1 MSSVFFYPPSQ
12 EMGPDEDVFFFQE
25 TFLWRLSTDRYDFV
39 SFAVAGPGQGSQ
51 HPSLNAAA
59 LFNESE
65 NEIAYNLLGSR
76 KRPRE
81 GDDTLVT
88 QWQRQQHHIPNVA
101 EYNQQQTYGSGATMG
116 VPQTTG
122 VSTGLHLA
130 FEDERI
136 NSTTSASTSER
147 ADASRSVL
155 FAVGEDLNTQLQ
167 QQREEIEQFFKMQV
181 QHFELLFSE
190 FPGVC

>member
-1 MSSVFFYPPSQ
+1 
-12 EMGPDEDVFFFQE
+12 MGPDEDVFFFQE

-39 SFAVAGPGQGSQ
+39 SFAVAGPSQGSQ

-59 LFNESE
+59 LFNEGE
-65 NEIAYNLLGSR
+65 NELAYNLLGSR

-81 GDDTLVT
+81 GDDTLVI
-88 QWQRQQHHIPNVA
+88 QWQRQQNHIPNAA

-190 FPGVC
+190 FPRSGVC